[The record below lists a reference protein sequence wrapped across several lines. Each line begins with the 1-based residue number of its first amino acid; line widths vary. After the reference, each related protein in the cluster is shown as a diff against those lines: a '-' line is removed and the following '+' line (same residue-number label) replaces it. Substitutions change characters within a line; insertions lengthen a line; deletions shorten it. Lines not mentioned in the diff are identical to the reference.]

1 MAHVIDHD
9 YDGCI
14 GCGSCAALCEENW
27 EMDDDNK
34 AVPKKTKLEE
44 TEFESNKEAADCCP
58 VNVIHI
64 VDTET
69 GERII

>member
-1 MAHVIDHD
+1 MSHKIDHD

-27 EMDDDNK
+27 YMDDNNK
-34 AVPKKTKLEE
+34 AVPKKTDLQQD
-44 TEFESNKEAADCCP
+44 EFEPNKEAAECCP

-64 VDTET
+64 IDKKT
-69 GERII
+69 GEKII